1 MDNRDRLGTQVS
13 FALYGAAN
21 RMVRL
26 HKPLLEPLGLTFPQ
40 YLVILDL
47 LDGAPVSVGV
57 LGTRLS
63 MDTGTITP
71 LLQRLDAAGMVTRTR
86 DSNDERRVIVDLTP
100 TGRALEPELLT
111 VTSKIKTACDLNDTL
126 LNELRLTLDALAQ
139 PANSSSS
146 ISQPRQDAKS

>member
-86 DSNDERRVIVDLTP
+86 DFNDERRVIVDLTP

>member
-1 MDNRDRLGTQVS
+1 MSNRDRLGTQVS

-111 VTSKIKTACDLNDTL
+111 VTSKIKTACDMNDTL

-139 PANSSSS
+139 PANSASS

>member
-1 MDNRDRLGTQVS
+1 MSNRDRLGTQVS

-57 LGTRLS
+57 LGARLS

-111 VTSKIKTACDLNDTL
+111 VTSKIKTACDMNDTL

-139 PANSSSS
+139 PANSASS

>member
-1 MDNRDRLGTQVS
+1 MGTQVS

-111 VTSKIKTACDLNDTL
+111 VTSKIKTACDMNDTL

-139 PANSSSS
+139 PANSASS